1 MSKMS
6 REEHK
11 AVKAYRGLQYV
22 PQTRAQKDAKRAA
35 EEDAKLSDLL
45 DAQAEQH
52 SRILEKVEA
61 SIKAAVKQHL
71 NSETRSEYNSGS
83 IRDVRRCF
91 RPSPSLKGI
100 TSFVNSVNKDSSKL
114 GFLSSF
120 LNNNKDEKDLQANAK
135 HIQLKLEADIELCDS
150 RVKERLMIWWMLEE
164 FFQVKPT

>member
-1 MSKMS
+1 MS

-22 PQTRAQKDAKRAA
+22 PQTRAQKDDKRAA
-35 EEDAKLSDLL
+35 EEAAKLDPLL
-45 DAQAEQH
+45 KARAERR
-52 SRILEKVEA
+52 SRTLALVNGA
-61 SIKAAVKQHL
+61 SIKEAVKQHL
-71 NSETRSEYNSGS
+71 NSETRSEYKSGS
-83 IRDVRRCF
+83 IRDVSRCF
-91 RPSPSLKGI
+91 RRENPSLKGI

-120 LNNNKDEKDLQANAK
+120 LNNNKDAEDLQANAK
-135 HIQLKLEADIELCDS
+135 HIQLKLEADIESCDS